1 MHPPKNAVAR
11 EPLLSAEPRL
21 AYYLERL
28 CSRRSNRS
36 TASLRSSRWGR
47 KRTRL
52 DSTFFET
59 RGRRRYLYWLCCGPL
74 SYRLSFMQ
82 LSNTGRWVPRSAKR
96 IWTFFL
102 LQGIHQAETY
112 QWNTIIRITGSAI
125 SFAVSENGRRVREA
139 CAVRVL

>member
-82 LSNTGRWVPRSAKR
+82 LSNTCRWVPRSAKR

-102 LQGIHQAETY
+102 LQGDSPGRNVSMKHNYPDYRQCY
-112 QWNTIIRITGSAI
+112 FFRRQWKWPAR
-125 SFAVSENGRRVREA
+125 
-139 CAVRVL
+139 